1 MYDYQ
6 EIFNRYGY
14 PYKYWYVARVQNAS
28 TSLKD
33 VDFFVVLT
41 PQTKPNLRRDSILPV
56 ASLYIYIYTKN

>member
-6 EIFNRYGY
+6 EIFNR
-14 PYKYWYVARVQNAS
+14 YKYWYVARVQNA
-28 TSLKD
+28 SLKD